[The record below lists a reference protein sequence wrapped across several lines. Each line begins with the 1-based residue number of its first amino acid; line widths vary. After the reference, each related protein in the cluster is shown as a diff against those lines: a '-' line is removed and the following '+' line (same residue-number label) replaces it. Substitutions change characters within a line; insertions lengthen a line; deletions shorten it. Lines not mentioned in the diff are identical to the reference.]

1 MRHGDSLLVH
11 TEVIHLKQITLRGIP
26 VAIERMIKKEA
37 ERKGLSLNKAF
48 ISLVEKATGTKEK
61 MQKRKSMHHDL
72 DHLCGIWTKRD
83 AEEFTKNVEFQ
94 RTIDEGLWKNTKS

>member
-1 MRHGDSLLVH
+1 
-11 TEVIHLKQITLRGIP
+11 VIHLKQITLRGIP
-26 VAIERMIKKEA
+26 VEIERMIKKEA

-83 AEEFTKNVEFQ
+83 AEEFTKNVEYQ

>member
-1 MRHGDSLLVH
+1 MRQL
-11 TEVIHLKQITLRGIP
+11 TLRGIP
-26 VAIERMIKKEA
+26 VEIERMIKKEA

-83 AEEFTKNVEFQ
+83 AEEFNQNLEYQ
-94 RTIDEGLWKNTKS
+94 RTIDEGLWKNAKS

>member
-1 MRHGDSLLVH
+1 M
-11 TEVIHLKQITLRGIP
+11 KQITLRGIP
-26 VAIERMIKKEA
+26 VEIERMIKKEA

-94 RTIDEGLWKNTKS
+94 GMIDEGLWKNTKS

>member
-1 MRHGDSLLVH
+1 
-11 TEVIHLKQITLRGIP
+11 VIHLKQITLRGIP
-26 VAIERMIKKEA
+26 VEIERIIKKEA

>member
-1 MRHGDSLLVH
+1 
-11 TEVIHLKQITLRGIP
+11 LRGIP
-26 VAIERMIKKEA
+26 VEIERMIKKEA

>member
-1 MRHGDSLLVH
+1 M
-11 TEVIHLKQITLRGIP
+11 IHLKQITLRGIP
-26 VAIERMIKKEA
+26 VEIERMIKKEA

>member
-1 MRHGDSLLVH
+1 
-11 TEVIHLKQITLRGIP
+11 VIHLRQITLRGIP
-26 VAIERMIKKEA
+26 VEIERMIIKEA

-61 MQKRKSMHHDL
+61 MQKRKSIHHDL

>member
-1 MRHGDSLLVH
+1 M
-11 TEVIHLKQITLRGIP
+11 KQITLRGIP
-26 VAIERMIKKEA
+26 VEIERMIKKEA

-61 MQKRKSMHHDL
+61 MQKRKSIHHDL

-94 RTIDEGLWKNTKS
+94 RMIDEGLWKNTKS